1 MEADDLAAGRDMAAL
16 GSCPFTIDRPVMG
29 QRWEQLTFLHWPYD
43 PADVQRLLPD
53 GLHVDTS
60 GGAAWVGLV
69 PFFMRVRT
77 AGGLRAPWAS
87 DFCETNVRTYVRDDH
102 GLAGIWFLSLDAARL
117 GAVVVA
123 RSTYRLPYFWSSM
136 RLITRGQQVNYGC
149 RRRWPGPPAASRV
162 RVRIGAPFGDGD
174 LDERDHFLT
183 ARWVLFSVSGHGY
196 GFARAWHQP
205 WPLYRAQV
213 QAVDDHLITAAGLPP
228 TEGEPL
234 VHYSPG
240 VDVRIGRPEKGG

>member
-53 GLHVDTS
+53 GLHVDTF

-87 DFCETNVRTYVRDDH
+87 DFCETTT
-102 GLAGIWFLSLDAARL
+102 GLRASGSCPSTQPASALWWWPAAP
-117 GAVVVA
+117 
-123 RSTYRLPYFWSSM
+123 T
-136 RLITRGQQVNYGC
+136 GC
-149 RRRWPGPPAASRV
+149 RTSGPRC
-162 RVRIGAPFGDGD
+162 G
-174 LDERDHFLT
+174 
-183 ARWVLFSVSGHGY
+183 
-196 GFARAWHQP
+196 
-205 WPLYRAQV
+205 
-213 QAVDDHLITAAGLPP
+213 
-228 TEGEPL
+228 
-234 VHYSPG
+234 
-240 VDVRIGRPEKGG
+240 